1 MKIKEIMV
9 KKYPY
14 IVLPNS
20 RENALEIMRKNKV
33 DFLPVIDE
41 NTYTL
46 KGILTLKSFFEKPD
60 ETQVALLVQKNI
72 VTIDE
77 ESEVKD
83 SIQKMLK
90 NKVRYIIV
98 TKDNRYKGV
107 LLLKHIISR
116 VIARMNIKES
126 IKNVYRN
133 SVFTIWDQTP
143 LFVAFKIMELA
154 KTYVLIA
161 INNKLTPSGILTL
174 EDIARYCEM
183 IKSETKSLLSAPSE
197 TEEWEW
203 NVQTIVY
210 IAKNQF
216 TIPKDKKVYDAMS
229 KKIIPVNKYISISGC
244 AKIMARYNYSQLPV
258 LDVEGNLIGIIFDED
273 LLKASLNYL

>member
-1 MKIKEIMV
+1 
-9 KKYPY
+9 
-14 IVLPNS
+14 
-20 RENALEIMRKNKV
+20 
-33 DFLPVIDE
+33 
-41 NTYTL
+41 
-46 KGILTLKSFFEKPD
+46 
-60 ETQVALLVQKNI
+60 
-72 VTIDE
+72 
-77 ESEVKD
+77 
-83 SIQKMLK
+83 
-90 NKVRYIIV
+90 
-98 TKDNRYKGV
+98 
-107 LLLKHIISR
+107 LLKHIISR

-229 KKIIPVNKYISISGC
+229 KKIVPVNKYISISGC